1 MISCT
6 GKNLSVLIVTQT
18 DLDWQTFATWY
29 SFYTNLPDAKI
40 SIFCHRTDSVPFLYY
55 QWTKRLGIPN
65 IKMKPFSEDGPDFF
79 NWLNAIRF
87 SKPEQP
93 LLVVRPFVMAIDIL
107 NNKLLDFL
115 NKINF
120 CNNEEVLFLNNKNID
135 NIFNEFFIENKLPPI
150 CNEKI
155 CVEAKETGELSSL
168 VSYKKGCGRWIDTA
182 KGCPFSS
189 AGGLVTSEM
198 TANETRIIELW
209 KKMVPLY
216 HAVN

>member
-18 DLDWQTFATWY
+18 DMDWQTFATWY

-40 SIFCHRTDSVPFLYY
+40 NIFCHRNESVPFVYY
-55 QWTKRLGIPN
+55 QWTKRLNIPN
-65 IKMKPFSEDGPDFF
+65 IKMKPFSEDGPEFF
-79 NWLNAIRF
+79 NWLNAIRV
-87 SKPEQP
+87 SKSEQP
-93 LLVVRPFVMAIDIL
+93 VLVVKPFVMAVDVFDK
-107 NNKLLDFL
+107 KLLDFL
-115 NKINF
+115 NNINF
-120 CNNEEVLFLNNKNID
+120 CNNEDVLFLNNKNIED
-135 NIFNEFFIENKLPPI
+135 TFNEYFIENKLPPI
-150 CNEKI
+150 CHEKI
-155 CVEAKETGELSSL
+155 CTDAKYTEEPSSL
-168 VSYKKGCGRWIDTA
+168 VCYKKGCGRWIDTA

-189 AGGLVTSEM
+189 AGGLVASEM